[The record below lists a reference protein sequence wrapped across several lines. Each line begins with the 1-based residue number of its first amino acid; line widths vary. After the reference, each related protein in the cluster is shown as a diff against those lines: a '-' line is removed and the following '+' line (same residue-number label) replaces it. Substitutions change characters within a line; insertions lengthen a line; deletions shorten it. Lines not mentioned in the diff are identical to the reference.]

1 MTPNIRIQCVR
12 VLRLKQTILTRFYGK
27 KKQSS
32 WHPPQPII
40 AIRYSVEEK
49 NLIPNFEEQAAGDF
63 C

>member
-1 MTPNIRIQCVR
+1 
-12 VLRLKQTILTRFYGK
+12 LKQTILTRFYGK

-49 NLIPNFEEQAAGDF
+49 NLLPNFEEQAAGNF